1 MRSVLCLFHQLG
13 AQVCQ
18 NWSELLAFSPYIGEH
33 LEAFRFLDQKHGAFG
48 LPRTDRDLTVNHDP
62 LVRSL
67 NRNLCHPMRQKCS
80 KALMDTK
87 SVNRFERRFPLSGK
101 GPFRTNYRPEERR
114 VGKKGGS

>member
-1 MRSVLCLFHQLG
+1 M
-13 AQVCQ
+13 
-18 NWSELLAFSPYIGEH
+18 AFSPYIGEH

-62 LVRSL
+62 LVRAL

-87 SVNRFERRFPLSGK
+87 SVNRFEEGHLVGDDLDAVPLDILVVGPAGVVERTWIVRR
-101 GPFRTNYRPEERR
+101 
-114 VGKKGGS
+114 